1 MPVSTPVAPLP
12 PVAAEQ
18 APGPLLRTNPEIAEV
33 LRQEAARRAGSL
45 RPIATENF
53 TRAGA
58 DHARI
63 RRDVRGFPERYPL
76 LPAAR
81 SPAEALCAT
90 CGTVTRSLTS
100 PHLGLGCGAE
110 MAGEICG
117 AARA

>member
-53 TRAGA
+53 TR
-58 DHARI
+58 
-63 RRDVRGFPERYPL
+63 V
-76 LPAAR
+76 PAPTMPV
-81 SPAEALCAT
+81 SGAT
-90 CGTVTRSLTS
+90 CADSPSGIRSSLPPDPPRRPCAQPVEPS
-100 PHLGLGCGAE
+100 PVP
-110 MAGEICG
+110 
-117 AARA
+117 